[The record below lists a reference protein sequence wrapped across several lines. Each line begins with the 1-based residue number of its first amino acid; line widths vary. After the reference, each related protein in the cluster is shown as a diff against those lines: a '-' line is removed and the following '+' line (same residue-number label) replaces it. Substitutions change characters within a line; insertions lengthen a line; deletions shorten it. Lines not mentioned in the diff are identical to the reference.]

1 MDQYE
6 AIIRLLMKAAKE
18 DALGSQANGQ
28 DSGQA
33 GGQCPEKDDRI
44 PVGISNRHVHLSRE
58 DLSDLFGAGYKLT
71 KMKDLSQPG
80 QYACKET
87 VTICGPKGAIEKV
100 RILGPVRPRTQVE
113 ILSGD
118 SFKLGI
124 KAPARLSGDLDKTPG
139 ITIIGPRG
147 SVQTKEGLMAAQRHI
162 HMLPQDAARFG
173 VHVGQNVSLEID
185 GIRGGILRNT
195 IVRVTGQSGLECHI
209 DTEEANALGL
219 DSSSTVKIIK

>member
-6 AIIRLLMKAAKE
+6 AIIKLLMEAARE
-18 DALGSQANGQ
+18 SIPDARDNT
-28 DSGQA
+28 
-33 GGQCPEKDDRI
+33 I
-44 PVGISNRHVHLSRE
+44 PVGVSNRHVHLSQG
-58 DLSDLFGAGYKLT
+58 DLEALFGPGYELS

-100 RILGPVRPRTQVE
+100 RILGPVRSRTQVE
-113 ILSGD
+113 ILAGD

-124 KAPARLSGDLDKTPG
+124 KSTARLSGDLDGTPG
-139 ITIIGPRG
+139 ITIIGPKG
-147 SVQTKEGLMAAQRHI
+147 SVQIKEGLMVAQRHI
-162 HMLPQDAARFG
+162 HMLPEDAARMG
-173 VHVGQNVSLEID
+173 VRDGQVVSLEVD

-195 IVRVTGQSGLECHI
+195 IVRVTSQSGLECHI

-219 DSSSTVKIIK
+219 SSSSRVKIVQ